1 MRKVPNIVRKT
12 PWFRVLIST
21 KLEDIS
27 YPVNQKVT
35 AWMVRTYIQVSSNFQ
50 FSFISS
56 GRQWTNWLW
65 AEERERKRG
74 KGWGYHNQDS
84 TTATTIKQTKK
95 LIFDPDLL
103 FHLFQRYSMQ
113 KGLLTQGLFFYRRTV
128 GAGCITWRDRWSES
142 VRQCIKSPRSSQHK
156 QRKFN
161 SC

>member
-1 MRKVPNIVRKT
+1 M
-12 PWFRVLIST
+12 
-21 KLEDIS
+21 
-27 YPVNQKVT
+27 NQKVT

-128 GAGCITWRDRWSES
+128 GAGCIT
-142 VRQCIKSPRSSQHK
+142 
-156 QRKFN
+156 
-161 SC
+161 